1 MNHLIS
7 RFLHEPFF
15 MTDDYAQ
22 VTLLPAISSVLKG
35 EPLKND
41 SPSQQTVYAYN
52 DRSIFKKRTNNLEKA
67 PAGAVAV
74 YQVTGVMMKYDSL
87 FSTGMM
93 SLEAAMLEA
102 DQLENISAHVIV
114 IDSGGGEAAFM
125 HSFANTI
132 KNDIKK
138 PVIAFINGR
147 CASAAYYL
155 ASACDKIYAN
165 EKTDQVGSIGVLVT
179 AVDFKPF
186 YKKQGIE
193 LHEIYATQSTKKNEL
208 FNEAYKGNYKP
219 LQQELLNPFA
229 VQFIETVQKFRPG
242 LREEDAFKGKI
253 YTAGEAEKIGMI
265 DGIKNFKTC
274 IKEASRM
281 SEEPRFKSAV
291 RQSIRRA
298 AQPSFSAT
306 ASTGATAARPTYQV
320 KADPAD
326 KAAMRAM
333 RTEITELKSRLV
345 KLEARN
351 HVMKTKILE
360 YQESVVK
367 IQTEWSRMKNAPGD
381 AVTRAFTPGDAGL
394 LKIEIDEPRK
404 GGLV

>member
-22 VTLLPAISSVLKG
+22 VTLLPAISSILKG
-35 EPLKND
+35 EPIREESSNQ
-41 SPSQQTVYAYN
+41 PTIYAYN
-52 DRSIFKKRTNNLEKA
+52 NRSIFNRKTSNLEKA
-67 PAGAVAV
+67 PGGSVAV
-74 YQVTGVMMKYDSL
+74 YNLIGLMMKYDTP
-87 FSTGMM
+87 FKPGMM
-93 SLEAAMLEA
+93 SLEASMLEA
-102 DQLENISAHVIV
+102 DQLENITAHVIV

-125 HSFANTI
+125 YSFANTI

-242 LREEDAFKGKI
+242 LRDDDAFKGKI
-253 YTAGEAEKIGMI
+253 YTAAEAEKIGMI
-265 DGIKNFKTC
+265 DGIRNFKAC
-274 IKEASRM
+274 IKEARRM
-281 SEEPRFKSAV
+281 SEEPRFQSAV
-291 RQSIRRA
+291 RQSMRA
-298 AQPSFSAT
+298 AQRNFTPGQ
-306 ASTGATAARPTYQV
+306 STGATPARPTYQV

-351 HVMKTKILE
+351 QVMKTKILE

-367 IQTEWSRMKNAPGD
+367 IQSEWSRMKNAPGD
-381 AVTRAFTPGDAGL
+381 AVTRAFTPGDAGI